1 LLASQSI
8 GMNVLSLDEEHVV
21 VQVPLIRNLEKAGF
35 TPIVVRW
42 RHGRSL
48 GGGFHCVTLDIRR
61 TGDLEAY
68 L

>member
-1 LLASQSI
+1 
-8 GMNVLSLDEEHVV
+8 MNVLSLDEEHVV
-21 VQVPLIRNLEKAGF
+21 VQDIQVPLIRNLEKAGF
-35 TPIVVRW
+35 TLIVVRW

-48 GGGFHCVTLDIRR
+48 GGGFHCVTLDVRR